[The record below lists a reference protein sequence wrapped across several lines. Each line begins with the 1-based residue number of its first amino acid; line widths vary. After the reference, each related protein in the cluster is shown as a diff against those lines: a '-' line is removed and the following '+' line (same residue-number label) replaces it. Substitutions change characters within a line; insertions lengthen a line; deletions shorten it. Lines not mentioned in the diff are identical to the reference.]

1 MKRFL
6 LLYLDGIHTATRN
19 WGTRAL
25 DVKLAI
31 LAALAALVA
40 LAK

>member
-1 MKRFL
+1 MKLFL
-6 LLYLDGIHTATRN
+6 LLYLDGIDTAARN
-19 WGTRAL
+19 WGTL
-25 DVKLAI
+25 DGKLAI

>member
-1 MKRFL
+1 MKLFL
-6 LLYLDGIHTATRN
+6 LLYLDGIHTAARN

-25 DVKLAI
+25 GVK